1 MERFLGK
8 YSAYFYAILRIIS
21 GLMFAMHGSQKLF
34 GIPGNTPPVDVPLM
48 QVAGVIELVGGLMIA
63 LGLLAGYAAFITSG
77 MMAVAFFKQHFQT
90 DNPLPIINRGELAVL
105 YCFFFLY
112 VAAHGGGPYS
122 LDARLGKGSPL
133 AGRRDHFHLPWAAR
147 ARRV

>member
-8 YSAYFYAILRIIS
+8 YSSYLYALLRIIA

-34 GIPGNTPPVDVPLM
+34 GIPGNTPPMDVPLM
-48 QVAGVIELVGGLMIA
+48 QLAGVIELVGGLMIA

-90 DNPLPIINRGELAVL
+90 DNILPILNKGELAVL
-105 YCFFFLY
+105 YCFVFLY
-112 VAAHGGGPYS
+112 IASQGSGVWS
-122 LDARLGKGSPL
+122 LDGLI
-133 AGRRDHFHLPWAAR
+133 RRSSSS
-147 ARRV
+147 RVPAT